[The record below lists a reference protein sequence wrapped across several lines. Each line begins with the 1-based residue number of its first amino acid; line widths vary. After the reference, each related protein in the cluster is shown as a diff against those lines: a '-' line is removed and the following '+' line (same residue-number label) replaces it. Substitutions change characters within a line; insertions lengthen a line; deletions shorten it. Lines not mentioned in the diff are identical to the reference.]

1 VHGLK
6 PKMLAAAAAAALLCM
21 PVTPAAAA
29 GPLLLLPALGHAVA
43 AMARLATLP
52 LIAASS
58 PPPARY
64 PLPPVYNAAGRG
76 YYAPGY
82 PAAPRVSY
90 APPVAYYAPPQ
101 SYYRPAQVYSW
112 PRRDYAPTARYSGWN
127 GAHASY
133 RSSGF
138 GYRRR

>member
-1 VHGLK
+1 
-6 PKMLAAAAAAALLCM
+6 MLAAAAAAALLCM